1 MQEDLIDILLVPEVG
16 GEHIILERQFTD
28 KKLKDM
34 YQRLYHLRF
43 VEMHIVDGFLYLPED
58 AAELLC
64 LALREL
70 VDGVELRGDARDLH
84 ISSEV
89 GGGYAVVEHPV
100 DEQPLGDRIGREMTL
115 GGLVRREDK
124 ERAVIQMMLAPGNVN
139 ISIAAE
145 DELHLI
151 TTDTVVHD
159 T

>member
-58 AAELLC
+58 ATELLR

-89 GGGYAVVEHPV
+89 GGRYAVVEHPV
-100 DEQPLGDRIGREMTL
+100 DEQPFGDRIGREMTL